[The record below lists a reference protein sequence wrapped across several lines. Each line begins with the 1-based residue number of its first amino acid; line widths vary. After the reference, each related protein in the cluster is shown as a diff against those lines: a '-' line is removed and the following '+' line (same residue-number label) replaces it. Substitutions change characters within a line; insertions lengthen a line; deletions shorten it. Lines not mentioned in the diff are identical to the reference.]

1 MFKKIL
7 STVLSA
13 VTVAEMIP
21 HIPAK
26 AEENGTQ
33 AYPYTFFASS
43 SEEGAITVNAGNF
56 YINGN
61 VATNGT
67 IVSNG
72 NININGAKTE
82 QAEESMIYIFDKI
95 DTRYFSGSNIDEHE
109 DDYNLEELNIN
120 INNPTEVYGEATLTG
135 NININTALKTL
146 EDVNLYGEI
155 KNTNDSVI
163 FSKYGDIVI
172 DSQNVNLNGLVYAP
186 FGNVT
191 VNAQNLN
198 LNNVVIIAQSIVL
211 TCPNVNA
218 NTSSSMSSFV
228 GGESEPLEIPYDEWE
243 YMKDEN
249 DNGIP
254 DFFEDIN
261 NWSQLKDSDG
271 DKLPDCVEE
280 FIGSESLNSDT
291 DNDGIDDYYEVFVL
305 FTDPTL
311 VDSDENGTSDYD
323 EDFDEDLLINGQEY
337 LLETDPWNND
347 SDNDD
352 ISDGDEVNTYHTD
365 PLKKDTDNDKLED
378 SDEFLFNT
386 DPNNPDTNGNGIL
399 DGDEKFSQKFTYT
412 VENEDCAVE
421 EVIVSMN
428 GTGNIQKNTSIESI
442 MNKDMICSDVA
453 GLVGEPFEIETES
466 QFDNATISFKIDKEK
481 LDETAFEDLMILWYD
496 ETNFEFIEMNSF
508 YDEAN
513 SLVST
518 NTTHFSKYMI
528 VDKNEWFEAWSI
540 KFNYNPAQESYGAPT
555 YTYNSVMTIDCS
567 GSMKLCDPV
576 ISTNITSLYD
586 SLYYSK
592 TCQRIKAIQNFINNM
607 NTPDKASIVLFSS
620 DARLEASMTNNANV
634 LKAALQKISDDG
646 GTSFYNAL
654 TKSYKAFDESSFGKN
669 NTFNR
674 IILISDGE
682 DGDYSSTRDLLD
694 SIYYNGSTDKR
705 KDIKIFTIG
714 LGASY
719 DSRLEEIA
727 SISGG
732 EFYKAYTSEE
742 LIDILKKEGFNSAF
756 DTTDADNDGLYDAVE
771 VAGIRVQNGQ
781 IIHGCDPTKKDTDN
795 DGLIDGQ
802 EIDPTIRIKNTF
814 WCTPEIVET
823 IGRSY
828 YFVMK
833 SEPVNDDDTD
843 KDGYSDIED
852 PYPNNKPELIGDK
865 YDFLDGEI
873 YEIEATDTGKP
884 KYFDVQKSSPAA
896 GTSVIMYG
904 RNENDNQ
911 KFKFE
916 WCGTGYK
923 IHSLINEDLVLTMS
937 LNSSGEGDLYMDY
950 DNDMPDQIWEVV
962 PYFNKDMARDNITTT
977 GLVIR
982 SKVLYYEDEKSV
994 GQPLYINYTDDETY
1008 VSTKRA
1014 YGARFVFNNI
1024 TSWKRFGKMYMKH
1037 LGWLV
1042 DDNSKAVNRALKNYK
1057 KNIGNGISTEN
1068 NVYTYNSIDLLLN
1081 QNHGEFPNLVYG
1093 ENVKM
1098 SGVICEVIATYDAL
1112 KLKGKIDDDSSYS
1125 KFFKLAVEF
1134 EVNIIKATPIP
1145 KASPIW
1151 GEYGP
1156 DGAWGSEPNKIYK
1169 CLNAYDVEYREYSLN
1184 DYMEYGA
1191 SLLAAA
1197 DMDND
1202 LKKGDVFILSYNF
1215 DWEYAFLK
1223 VHTFS
1228 GVYVSKDTIYS
1239 TKILTQI

>member
-82 QAEESMIYIFDKI
+82 QAEKSMIYIFDKI

-135 NININTALKTL
+135 NININTALKAL

-218 NTSSSMSSFV
+218 NTSSSISSFV
-228 GGESEPLEIPYDEWE
+228 GSESEPLEIPYDEWE

-249 DNGIP
+249 DNGFP

-399 DGDEKFSQKFTYT
+399 DGDEKFPQTFTYT
-412 VENEDCAVE
+412 VENEECAVE
-421 EVIVSMN
+421 EVIVSTN
-428 GTGNIQKNTSIESI
+428 GTGNIQKNTSVESI
-442 MNKDMICSDVA
+442 MNKDMICSDVV

-466 QFDNATISFKIDKEK
+466 QFDNATLSFKINKSK
-481 LDETAFEDLMILWYD
+481 LGDTNFDDLMFLWYD
-496 ETNFEFIEMNSF
+496 EANCEFIEMNSF

-727 SISGG
+727 YISGG

-814 WCTPEIVET
+814 WCTPEIIET
-823 IGRSY
+823 MGRSY

-833 SEPVNDDDTD
+833 SEPTKIDSDND
-843 KDGYSDIED
+843 GI
-852 PYPNNKPELIGDK
+852 PDK
-865 YDFLDGEI
+865 YVERTMADKVDFTFDDPNPLESDVKRTALKRDLFQVKKDNGTSYGGDQGWFDGDSDDYCNGKVSGEEISHYGCGLIAMCNVLLYLGIDNEDYRNWSEYVDKNTGIISKSDYMSFVKKMSNYFVLRGWLGVPAKLPFDLLSGSLEEGFNSFSEEYDWELDSEWASESNGDDVYCTIKSMLKNDIPVILAYSADVNNYLKKPYISNKSRFLVNTLLSSFGAPGVTAIGFLSAYDKTHEYKSLQLYKYENNIFKEDQDIDSHYVTVTEILEFSESIQEKLDCGKVMLKTSSWGRIVYIDYDDYKDAIDSFTNILEI
-873 YEIEATDTGKP
+873 Y
-884 KYFDVQKSSPAA
+884 
-896 GTSVIMYG
+896 
-904 RNENDNQ
+904 
-911 KFKFE
+911 
-916 WCGTGYK
+916 
-923 IHSLINEDLVLTMS
+923 
-937 LNSSGEGDLYMDY
+937 
-950 DNDMPDQIWEVV
+950 
-962 PYFNKDMARDNITTT
+962 
-977 GLVIR
+977 
-982 SKVLYYEDEKSV
+982 
-994 GQPLYINYTDDETY
+994 
-1008 VSTKRA
+1008 
-1014 YGARFVFNNI
+1014 
-1024 TSWKRFGKMYMKH
+1024 
-1037 LGWLV
+1037 
-1042 DDNSKAVNRALKNYK
+1042 
-1057 KNIGNGISTEN
+1057 
-1068 NVYTYNSIDLLLN
+1068 
-1081 QNHGEFPNLVYG
+1081 
-1093 ENVKM
+1093 
-1098 SGVICEVIATYDAL
+1098 
-1112 KLKGKIDDDSSYS
+1112 
-1125 KFFKLAVEF
+1125 
-1134 EVNIIKATPIP
+1134 
-1145 KASPIW
+1145 
-1151 GEYGP
+1151 
-1156 DGAWGSEPNKIYK
+1156 
-1169 CLNAYDVEYREYSLN
+1169 
-1184 DYMEYGA
+1184 
-1191 SLLAAA
+1191 
-1197 DMDND
+1197 
-1202 LKKGDVFILSYNF
+1202 
-1215 DWEYAFLK
+1215 
-1223 VHTFS
+1223 
-1228 GVYVSKDTIYS
+1228 
-1239 TKILTQI
+1239 